1 MLQLKN
7 ILPQFLRCAV
17 GDGQRASFW
26 YDYWT
31 DLGPLYLLFSSG
43 PRKLQ
48 VHDSASVSDAVRNG
62 EWFLPPARS
71 ENAITL
77 QIVLSSTAVPSVE
90 KGGDT
95 YLWRI
100 QSGGF
105 ANKFPSQIT
114 WDRLR
119 TSSAEIVWHDVIWFK
134 EEVPRCS
141 FVAWMS
147 MLGRLPTRD
156 RLISWGLSVP
166 ANCVLC
172 ANGIESHNHL
182 FFGCPYAVAIWTRY
196 CGRFIYVPPLDL
208 PAAVNMISQ
217 YQGQFSSQVRPIMKL
232 ILQAV
237 IYSLW
242 PERNARIFRDVSLP
256 VGPFFKQVDRGLH
269 DRLFSLPPSPTDTH
283 SLLKLYFWFTDPY
296 S

>member
-1 MLQLKN
+1 MERNCFRNQAAKKKKKKLVTLPLKFQKQNLRITYSDHVFPHLDYLRSMIYKSTTYKHVITGKKNFFSNSGSLWVGWLSHNRFGDKNFWLVRDSQRFSATIRGMLQLKN

-17 GDGQRASFW
+17 GDGQRTSFW

-141 FVAWMS
+141 FVA
-147 MLGRLPTRD
+147 
-156 RLISWGLSVP
+156 
-166 ANCVLC
+166 
-172 ANGIESHNHL
+172 
-182 FFGCPYAVAIWTRY
+182 
-196 CGRFIYVPPLDL
+196 
-208 PAAVNMISQ
+208 
-217 YQGQFSSQVRPIMKL
+217 
-232 ILQAV
+232 
-237 IYSLW
+237 
-242 PERNARIFRDVSLP
+242 
-256 VGPFFKQVDRGLH
+256 
-269 DRLFSLPPSPTDTH
+269 
-283 SLLKLYFWFTDPY
+283 
-296 S
+296 